1 MNKLPE
7 NLHAVRQRNLN
18 KESEPSWLIGFSR
31 KARPGE
37 NFFEEGSTQI
47 TQNLEYRKITQRHNF
62 RESRPNY
69 MWGKLSLKLIKV
81 SEKRI
86 RKQ

>member
-7 NLHAVRQRNLN
+7 NLHAVRQCNLN
-18 KESEPSWLIGFSR
+18 KEREQSCLIGFS
-31 KARPGE
+31 GE
-37 NFFEEGSTQI
+37 TRLGEIFFEEGSTQI

-62 RESRPNY
+62 RDSRPNY

-81 SEKRI
+81 SEERI